1 MKWLL
6 LSFIFLIGIL
16 GKTREYFEW
25 QCPSTLGKCPKG
37 CAPQKKGEFNCS
49 KGISYV
55 GPKQCA
61 KSCPY
66 ICANRQE
73 CKKNECCKNC
83 PKTMV
88 STECGILS

>member
-25 QCPSTLGKCPKG
+25 QCPSTLEKCPKG
-37 CAPQKKGEFNCS
+37 CVPQKNDDVNCA
-49 KGISYV
+49 KGIKYV

-61 KSCPY
+61 RSCPY
-66 ICANRQE
+66 ICENPKE
-73 CKKNECCKNC
+73 CKKDECCKNC